1 MSASDP
7 LNLKRNLLFLFERGQ
22 FTSVV
27 EQATKLSKKN
37 PHDPHLW
44 NLLGAAYA
52 KLGDHESAKVAFQR
66 VIGLSPLHIDANFNL
81 AKVLTLI
88 NQKSDAIKVYK
99 KVLKIDPKHFKS
111 SYNLAILLREEGDTS
126 KALSALYK
134 TIKIK
139 PDLAEA
145 YNSLGSLLAE
155 LKQSVKSVNAFQRAI
170 SLKPNYAEA
179 LYNLGQAFQDQGNFT
194 EAIEAYNKSLT
205 IKPDYAEAHNNKG
218 IALQEQGKLKEAMEA
233 YNKSLAI
240 KPDYADAHQNMGF
253 ALLAVKDFDLGFKKS
268 EWRWKT
274 GSRVNQFL
282 KSSKPLWNGEK
293 GQRVLVWNEQGIGD
307 EIMFSSIIPE
317 IYATSLKI
325 LVKCDK
331 RLIPLFERSFQAD
344 VTYYSEEAHVS
355 EDEYDFHIPMGSLP
369 LTFRTSLDSFKKSA
383 LGFLKC
389 DTARTEDIKG
399 HLTHKQNKKF
409 VGISWM
415 TTSGLKNSSFRNI
428 DLADL
433 ARALDGPNTQ
443 LVCLQYGDVSNEIKA
458 VKKDFGIDIIQFD
471 DVDNKNDID
480 GLASL
485 ISACDQIVSTTNI
498 TVHLAGALGE
508 KVTALL
514 PFSPRWIW
522 GDGSESFWYESVTPL
537 KQICPHN
544 WNDILDNLRSNISD
558 RT

>member
-37 PHDPHLW
+37 PQDPHLW

-155 LKQSVKSVNAFQRAI
+155 LKQSVKSVSALQRAI

-179 LYNLGQAFQDQGNFT
+179 FYNLGQAFQDQGNFT

-274 GSRVNQFL
+274 GIRVNQFL
-282 KSSKPLWNGEK
+282 NSSKPLWNGEK

-331 RLIPLFERSFQAD
+331 RLIPLFERSFPTD
-344 VTYYSEEAHVS
+344 VTYYSDEAHVS
-355 EDEYDFHIPMGSLP
+355 EEEYDFHIPMGSLP
-369 LTFRTSLDSFKKSA
+369 LTFRTSLDSFKRSA

-443 LVCLQYGDVSNEIKA
+443 LVSLQYGDVSNEIKA
-458 VKKDFGIDIIQFD
+458 VKKDFGIDIIQFE

-485 ISACDQIVSTTNI
+485 ISACDHIVSTDNI

-537 KQICPHN
+537 KQNFHHN
-544 WNDILDNLRSNISD
+544 WNDVLDNLH
-558 RT
+558 

>member
-1 MSASDP
+1 M
-7 LNLKRNLLFLFERGQ
+7 
-22 FTSVV
+22 
-27 EQATKLSKKN
+27 
-37 PHDPHLW
+37 
-44 NLLGAAYA
+44 
-52 KLGDHESAKVAFQR
+52 
-66 VIGLSPLHIDANFNL
+66 
-81 AKVLTLI
+81 
-88 NQKSDAIKVYK
+88 
-99 KVLKIDPKHFKS
+99 LKIDPKHFKS

-179 LYNLGQAFQDQGNFT
+179 LYNLGEAFQDQGYFT

-274 GSRVNQFL
+274 GSQVNQFL

-369 LTFRTSLDSFKKSA
+369 LTFRKSLDSFKKSA

-537 KQICPHN
+537 KQNFHNN
-544 WNDILDNLRSNISD
+544 WNDILDNLR
-558 RT
+558 